1 MSGVAALLLL
11 LAAAGE
17 PAVSPR
23 PAADASA
30 LIDGVLA
37 PEGAASNMPGSL
49 AMSFDKP
56 VVVDLRS
63 ARSLRALLLQADGN
77 DVYAVEISDDAVSW
91 RPLWR
96 APRVEGTPGL
106 RTRTTLLPAP
116 VTARFIRVRPTA
128 GDGVYFVSQ
137 LRAYAAPP
145 SPWPPA
151 LDYSLPGARLPL
163 LPALTP
169 TMVGPLKGALGALA
183 LVAATWTL
191 VGRRAEAARG
201 SHRTRRAFMAA
212 VALLAA
218 LSWWNFLNFHY
229 QGFVHTSDLY
239 HYYVGAKYFPELGYT
254 RLYACSAAAEIED
267 GRAEEVRSRP
277 MRDLE
282 TNGLASTAAIA
293 ADPDACRSRFS
304 PQRWESFRH
313 DVRYFREAM
322 GPPLWASSQI
332 DHGFNATPV

>member
-11 LAAAGE
+11 LASAGA
-17 PAVSPR
+17 PAVSPP

-128 GDGVYFVSQ
+128 GDGVYFLSQ
-137 LRAYAAPP
+137 
-145 SPWPPA
+145 
-151 LDYSLPGARLPL
+151 
-163 LPALTP
+163 
-169 TMVGPLKGALGALA
+169 
-183 LVAATWTL
+183 
-191 VGRRAEAARG
+191 
-201 SHRTRRAFMAA
+201 
-212 VALLAA
+212 
-218 LSWWNFLNFHY
+218 
-229 QGFVHTSDLY
+229 
-239 HYYVGAKYFPELGYT
+239 
-254 RLYACSAAAEIED
+254 
-267 GRAEEVRSRP
+267 
-277 MRDLE
+277 
-282 TNGLASTAAIA
+282 
-293 ADPDACRSRFS
+293 
-304 PQRWESFRH
+304 
-313 DVRYFREAM
+313 
-322 GPPLWASSQI
+322 
-332 DHGFNATPV
+332 